1 MGDLYFTV
9 YFDFETITG
18 DNILHD
24 SKMFVISY
32 RQIYTFHPDINLDK
46 NSRIKWNWK
55 TNIYQ
60 EKCHRLFQS
69 VGLGYPQT

>member
-9 YFDFETITG
+9 YFDFEITTG

-32 RQIYTFHPDINLDK
+32 CQIYTFHPDINLDK
-46 NSRIKWNWK
+46 ISRIK
-55 TNIYQ
+55 
-60 EKCHRLFQS
+60 
-69 VGLGYPQT
+69 